1 VDDETA
7 PTSADL
13 VGMVVTSIAGRDA
26 GDRYVVVAAA
36 GRDMVLVADGRRRG
50 RERPKKK
57 NVKHLTVHGPAGAI
71 GFRLRE
77 GGSVSDEELRQA
89 LSGFQEGG

>member
-1 VDDETA
+1 MDDGRARTA
-7 PTSADL
+7 ADL
-13 VGMVVTSIAGRDA
+13 VGMVVTSTAGRDT

-36 GRDMVLVADGRRRG
+36 GRDMVLVADGQRRG
-50 RERPKKK
+50 NDRPKKK

-71 GFRLRE
+71 GSRLRE

-89 LSGFQEGG
+89 LAGFQEGG